1 MFGLNNKQSENKPK
15 TKGVGGPD
23 EIGVI
28 KADCP
33 MEVPFKL
40 NSED

>member
-1 MFGLNNKQSENKPK
+1 MFGLNNKRSENKPK
-15 TKGVGGPD
+15 TKRMGMGGPD

-33 MEVPFKL
+33 VEVPFKL
-40 NSED
+40 NS